1 MDNFTDIDA
10 SHRPGGQWKER
21 ASSVGEQVRTQAVGV
36 IEPLKEKAR
45 DAAEQQKQAGAEQIG
60 GVARAVHGAAD
71 ELEKELPQAAS
82 YVHEAA
88 DRFERAASALRE
100 RSVDDLFRSV
110 SDFARN
116 QPATF
121 FGSAVVAGFAL
132 SRFLKSSAGRQS

>member
-1 MDNFTDIDA
+1 MDNFTKINA
-10 SHRPGGQWKER
+10 PHGPGGEWKEQ
-21 ASSVGEQVRTQAVGV
+21 ASSVGEQVRAQAAGV
-36 IEPLKEKAR
+36 IEPLKENAR
-45 DAAEQQKQAGAEQIG
+45 NVAEQQKQAGAEQIG
-60 GVARAVHGAAD
+60 GVARAVHGAAG
-71 ELEKELPQAAS
+71 ELEKELPQTAG

-88 DRFERAASALRE
+88 DRLERAASALRE

-110 SDFARN
+110 SNFARN